1 MNTDRTRQVLIV
13 GSFVISVAV
22 NAAAS
27 LLPLN
32 GVNTAQI
39 ADQWRVFV
47 QPAGYVFAI
56 WSVIYLGQLGFVL
69 HSLRPSRR
77 DDPLLR
83 RIGLWPAAIGLLNG
97 AWLFFWH
104 WEVYPLTLLT
114 MVALL
119 LSLIVLYR
127 RAGFERTA
135 RPCGRP
141 LRSAERWLVQVPFS
155 IYLGWITVATIANV
169 AIVGQWAG
177 VPTFG
182 IPPEL
187 IAAAVLAGGLG
198 IAATVMLRNADVAY
212 GAVIVWAYIGIVVKE
227 MEIVPVAAVA
237 GISALA
243 VAGLIGASLVG
254 RLPLRNRLPVGD
266 GLRLG

>member
-1 MNTDRTRQVLIV
+1 MHSGRLRQLLIAA
-13 GSFVISVAV
+13 SFAFAIVV

-47 QPAGYVFAI
+47 QPAGYVFSI
-56 WSVIYLGQLGFVL
+56 WSLIYIGQLGFVL
-69 HSLRPSRR
+69 HTLRPSRR
-77 DDPLLR
+77 EDPLLR
-83 RIGLWPAAIGLLNG
+83 RIGLWPVVIATLNG
-97 AWLFFWH
+97 VWIFFWH
-104 WEVYPLTLLT
+104 WEIYPLTLVT

-119 LSLIVLYR
+119 LSLIVLYLH
-127 RAGFERTA
+127 AGFDGTA
-135 RPCGRP
+135 RPGGLP

-177 VPTFG
+177 APTFG

-187 IAAAVLAGGLG
+187 IAAIVLAVGLG

-212 GAVIVWAYIGIVVKE
+212 GAVIVWAYLGIVIKVAG
-227 MEIVPVAAVA
+227 VLPVAAVA
-237 GISALA
+237 A
-243 VAGLIGASLVG
+243 VSSLIVVCLIVASIIG
-254 RLPLRNRLPVGD
+254 RLPLRGRLQP
-266 GLRLG
+266 